1 MSKNLD
7 HELYEKARKRTK
19 RKKRLYFHFVLF
31 LVGSVLMIVFNKVL
45 KYREDLDWYLW
56 GIVAW
61 AAILLIHFIN
71 VFIMNPF
78 FGKDWE
84 RSQTELLL
92 AKHQKKVAA
101 LEAKLQKKGAFDQEQ
116 LDQEQEEELR

>member
-1 MSKNLD
+1 MSKDLD

-19 RKKRLYFHFVLF
+19 QKKRLYFHFVLF
-31 LVGSVLMIVFNKVL
+31 LVGSVLMVLVNKVL

-56 GIVAW
+56 GIIAW

-71 VFIMNPF
+71 VFIMNSF

-84 RSQTELLL
+84 RKQTELLL
-92 AKHQKKVAA
+92 AKHKRK
-101 LEAKLQKKGAFDQEQ
+101 LESLESKLQKKGAFDQEG
-116 LDQEQEEELR
+116 EEELQ